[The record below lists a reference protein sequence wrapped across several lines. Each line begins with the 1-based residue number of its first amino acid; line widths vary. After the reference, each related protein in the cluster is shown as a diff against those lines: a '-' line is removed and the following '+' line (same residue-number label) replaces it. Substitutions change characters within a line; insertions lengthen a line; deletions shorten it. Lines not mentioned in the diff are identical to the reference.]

1 MRVDSQ
7 ILLPAS
13 QSPEDTLWLEE
24 VKSLFFRAER
34 VQSFISPANNLF
46 RPYEHTLS
54 NLSQI
59 VKEDSQPSLL
69 QVPPR
74 CVPAWE
80 FPLRP
85 LPRK

>member
-13 QSPEDTLWLEE
+13 QSPEDTLWLE
-24 VKSLFFRAER
+24 VKSLFFRAEQ

-59 VKEDSQPSLL
+59 IKEDSQPSLL
-69 QVPPR
+69 R
-74 CVPAWE
+74 SSS
-80 FPLRP
+80 
-85 LPRK
+85 